1 MKKITLDRRALVG
14 AMSAMG
20 LSFSARA
27 QTTAARAKMI
37 VSKDPGCGCC
47 NGWVD
52 HIRAA
57 GFEVEVR
64 DTRELDPVKQ
74 RLGVPSELAACHTAE
89 TGGYVIEGH
98 VPAAAIR
105 RLLAERP
112 TGNGLAV
119 PGMPIG
125 SPGMEVAG
133 QPDEIY
139 DVILFGPAGQRPFA
153 RFQGQQQ
160 L

>member
-1 MKKITLDRRALVG
+1 MISMDRRLLL
-14 AMSAMG
+14 G
-20 LSFSARA
+20 LLAAAGVSF
-27 QTTAARAKMI
+27 AARAPRAAAPLRMM

-47 NGWVD
+47 NGWVE

-57 GFEVEVR
+57 GIEVEAI
-64 DTRELDPVKQ
+64 DTGELDAVKR
-74 RLGVPSELAACHTAE
+74 RLGVPAELAACHTAE
-89 TGGYVIEGH
+89 IGGYVIEGH
-98 VPAAAIR
+98 VPAAAVK

-112 TGNGLAV
+112 AATGLAV

-125 SPGMEVAG
+125 SPGMEVPG

-139 DVILFGPAGQRPFA
+139 DAILFGPAGHQRFA
-153 RFQGQQQ
+153 RFQGHRQ